1 LDQQLSAA
9 LPARNPGQLKI
20 AETALRGPLVIEPE
34 LQDPG
39 ALAHRILAHGGD
51 FLLPKRML
59 DVFTNARDRGV
70 QFVNAADVLAGRG
83 LESYL
88 AAPV

>member
-1 LDQQLSAA
+1 
-9 LPARNPGQLKI
+9 
-20 AETALRGPLVIEPE
+20 
-34 LQDPG
+34 
-39 ALAHRILAHGGD
+39 
-51 FLLPKRML
+51 ML

-83 LESYL
+83 FESYL